1 MAIEVGSVVEGKVS
15 GIMSFGAFVTLS
27 DNKVGLVHIS
37 EISASYVTDINQH
50 LKVGDSVK
58 VKVIKIDDNGK
69 ISLSI
74 KKATEKKKTE
84 RREKTRTGANTI
96 IRPADID
103 WGSRSD
109 EGLSFEDKLS
119 KFKQDSDEKML
130 ALKRSNDSKR
140 SGGYRRGGGSF

>member
-1 MAIEVGSVVEGKVS
+1 MAIEIGSIVEGEVS
-15 GIMSFGAFVTLS
+15 GIMAFGAFVTLK

-37 EISASYVTDINQH
+37 EVSSTYVSDIKEH
-50 LKVGDSVK
+50 LKVGDHVK

-74 KKATEKKKTE
+74 KKAIDKPAEQKQKQNAPKK
-84 RREKTRTGANTI
+84 NTP

-103 WGSRSD
+103 WGAKST
-109 EGLSFEDKLS
+109 EGMSLDDMIN

-130 ALKRSNDSKR
+130 ALKRSNESKR
-140 SGGYRRGGGSF
+140 SGGYRRGSNSY

>member
-1 MAIEVGSVVEGKVS
+1 MAIEVGSVIEGKVS
-15 GIMSFGAFVTLS
+15 GIMAFGAFVSLP

-37 EISASYVTDINQH
+37 EISSSYVTNINQH
-50 LKVGDSVK
+50 LKVGDSVR
-58 VKVIKIDDNGK
+58 VKVIKIDENGK

-74 KKATEKKKTE
+74 KKAMENRKSEK
-84 RREKTRTGANTI
+84 REKPQKSNTI

-103 WGSRSD
+103 WGNRND
-109 EGLSFEDKLS
+109 ENMSFEDKLN

-130 ALKRSNDSKR
+130 ALKRSNESKR

>member
-1 MAIEVGSVVEGKVS
+1 MAIEIGSIVEGEVS
-15 GIMSFGAFVTLS
+15 GIMAFGAFVTLK

-37 EISASYVTDINQH
+37 EVSSTYVSDINEH
-50 LKVGDSVK
+50 LKVGDHVK

-74 KKATEKKKTE
+74 KKAMDKPAEPKQKQKVS
-84 RREKTRTGANTI
+84 KQNTP

-103 WGSRSD
+103 WGAKST
-109 EGLSFEDKLS
+109 EGMSLDDMIN

-130 ALKRSNDSKR
+130 ALKRSNESKR
-140 SGGYRRGGGSF
+140 SGGYRRGSNSY

>member
-1 MAIEVGSVVEGKVS
+1 MAIEVGSIIEGKVS
-15 GIMSFGAFVTLS
+15 GIMPFGAFVTLPE
-27 DNKVGLVHIS
+27 NKVGLVHIS
-37 EISASYVTDINQH
+37 EVASSYVTDVSQH
-50 LKVGDSVK
+50 LKVGDVVK
-58 VKVIKIDDNGK
+58 VKVIKVDDNGK

-74 KKATEKKKTE
+74 KKATENRSSRKDKNQPKT
-84 RREKTRTGANTI
+84 NTI

-103 WGSRSD
+103 WSSKND
-109 EGLSFEDKLS
+109 DSLSFEDKLS